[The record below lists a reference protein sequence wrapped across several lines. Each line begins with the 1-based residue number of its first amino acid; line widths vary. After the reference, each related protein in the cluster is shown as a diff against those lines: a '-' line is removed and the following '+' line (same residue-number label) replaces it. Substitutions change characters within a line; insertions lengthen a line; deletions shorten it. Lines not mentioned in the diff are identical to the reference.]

1 MAYDHTKVDKKLV
14 ESPVTETC
22 GNPRD
27 HAGDGASHGGVEVTG
42 GIKESKGVIDTVTY
56 VDVEGGSKAS

>member
-1 MAYDHTKVDKKLV
+1 MAYEHTKVDKKLV

-27 HAGDGASHGGVEVTG
+27 HNGEGAEHGGTAFTG
-42 GIKESKGVIDTVTY
+42 SVPESKGVIDTVTY
-56 VDVEGGSKAS
+56 VDVEGGPKKS